1 METASQQTE
10 RYKTVQAINAD
21 YRNTDYDRGHLNP
34 NFYQCGEGRTATF
47 TLTNAVPQDPCF
59 NQQSWKEMEE
69 VALSTMKEGCSFDGA
84 RRYFVTGIVPQGV
97 RIPNREHDLEGD
109 MTPREFNRVTVPS
122 YLWTAA
128 CCDASSTTNPQNG
141 FSFAYIGEN
150 IPDSFVNILSVSQL
164 EAKLINHNQAGNGY
178 TAAKIFVDDC
188 NENTENSK
196 SARTQVAGPV
206 KLRLANAANKLKGLG
221 MDQSAL
227 PPMKRKIF
235 HEVLDLIQSGVS
247 ANGYSF
253 TSDKENMFNN
263 QTLP

>member
-10 RYKTVQAINAD
+10 RYKTVQAINVD
-21 YRNTDYDRGHLNP
+21 YRDTGYDRGHLNP

-59 NQQSWKEMEE
+59 NQQSWKKMEE
-69 VALSTMKEGCSFDGA
+69 VAWKTMRKDCFFPGA
-84 RRYFVTGIVPQGV
+84 RRYFVTGIVPQGLQ
-97 RIPNREHDLEGD
+97 IPFTEHDREGD
-109 MTPREFNRVTVPS
+109 VTNRDSNRVTVPS
-122 YLWTAA
+122 YLWTAI
-128 CCDASSTTNPQNG
+128 CCDASSTTNQQDG
-141 FSFAYIGEN
+141 FSFAYIGKN
-150 IPDSFVNILSVSQL
+150 TPDPFVKILSVSEL
-164 EAKLINHNQAGNGY
+164 EAILINHDLVGNSY

-188 NENTENSK
+188 NENTEKSK
-196 SARTQVAGPV
+196 SARTKVADPV
-206 KLRLANAANKLKGLG
+206 NLLNAANAIRW
-221 MDQSAL
+221 MDQSTL

-253 TSDKENMFNN
+253 TSDKKNRFNN

>member
-1 METASQQTE
+1 
-10 RYKTVQAINAD
+10 
-21 YRNTDYDRGHLNP
+21 
-34 NFYQCGEGRTATF
+34 
-47 TLTNAVPQDPCF
+47 
-59 NQQSWKEMEE
+59 MEE
-69 VALSTMKEGCSFDGA
+69 AAMRTMRTNCSFSGA
-84 RRYFVTGIVPQGV
+84 RRYFVTGIVQQRI

-109 MTPREFNRVTVPS
+109 VAHRDFNRVTVPS

-164 EAKLINHNQAGNGY
+164 EAKLINHNQVGNGY

-188 NENTENSK
+188 NENTENSEK
-196 SARTQVAGPV
+196 ARTLVAVPV
-206 KLRLANAANKLKGLG
+206 NLRLANAANKLKGLG

-253 TSDKENMFNN
+253 TSDKKNSFNN

>member
-10 RYKTVQAINAD
+10 RYKTVQAINVD
-21 YRNTDYDRGHLNP
+21 YRDTGYDRGHLNP

-69 VALSTMKEGCSFDGA
+69 VALSTMMNGCSFSGA

-109 MTPREFNRVTVPS
+109 VTPRDFNRVTVPS

-141 FSFAYIGEN
+141 FSFAYIGKN
-150 IPDSFVNILSVSQL
+150 TPDSFVNILSVSQL
-164 EAKLINHNQAGNGY
+164 EAKLINHNHVGNGY

-188 NENTENSK
+188 NENTEKSK
-196 SARTQVAGPV
+196 SARTLVEVPV
-206 KLRLANAANKLKGLG
+206 KLRLANAANAISE
-221 MDQSAL
+221 MDQSTL
-227 PPMKRKIF
+227 PPLKRKIF

-253 TSDKENMFNN
+253 TSDKKNRFNN

>member
-1 METASQQTE
+1 M
-10 RYKTVQAINAD
+10 V
-21 YRNTDYDRGHLNP
+21 
-34 NFYQCGEGRTATF
+34 
-47 TLTNAVPQDPCF
+47 
-59 NQQSWKEMEE
+59 
-69 VALSTMKEGCSFDGA
+69 SFSGA

-141 FSFAYIGEN
+141 FSFAYIGKN
-150 IPDSFVNILSVSQL
+150 TPDSFVNILSVSQL
-164 EAKLINHNQAGNGY
+164 EAKLINHNHVGNGY
-178 TAAKIFVDDC
+178 TAAKIFVDNC
-188 NENTENSK
+188 NENTEKSK
-196 SARTQVAGPV
+196 SARTLVAVPV
-206 KLRLANAANKLKGLG
+206 NLRLANAANAISE
-221 MDQSAL
+221 MDQSTL
-227 PPMKRKIF
+227 PPLKRKIF